1 MLANGD
7 KLKGLI
13 RAKGHK
19 YRSLEKEAKDKGI
32 TLNQSTISN
41 VANGTHGPSYPTIQA
56 LYTVLEMTPQEGA
69 EIFLKISCTKRE
81 YQKKKFKRG
90 IK

>member
-1 MLANGD
+1 MLVNGD

-13 RAKGHK
+13 RSKGHTYK
-19 YRSLEKEAKDKGI
+19 SLEKEAKDMGI

-69 EIFLKISCTKRE
+69 EIFFE
-81 YQKKKFKRG
+81 KKLHKTGFPKE
-90 IK
+90 KSLEEV